1 MSEMSADA
9 TGESELRLENTTFL
23 YFMERCR
30 AVTQH
35 WFDENGAWPLDTQIA
50 HAHSEVSEVYQAI
63 RHNEGRF
70 KMLEEICDAVL
81 ASLTMAH
88 VAGFHDDEI
97 VNAME
102 YTLQKIERRAG
113 LRP

>member
-1 MSEMSADA
+1 MS
-9 TGESELRLENTTFL
+9 ESELRLENTTFL

-35 WFDENGAWPLDTQIA
+35 WVQKKGWWAMDTQIA
-50 HAHSEVSEVYQAI
+50 HAHSEIAEVYQAV
-63 RHNEGRF
+63 RRNEGETRV
-70 KMLEEICDAVL
+70 LEEICDSIL

-88 VAGFHDDEI
+88 VAGFTDDEI
-97 VNAME
+97 VASME